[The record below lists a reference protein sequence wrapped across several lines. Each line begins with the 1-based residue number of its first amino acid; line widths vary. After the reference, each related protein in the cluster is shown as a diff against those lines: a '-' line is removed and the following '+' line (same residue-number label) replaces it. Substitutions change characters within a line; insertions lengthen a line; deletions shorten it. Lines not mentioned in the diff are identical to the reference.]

1 MSPWDCGALSP
12 ASASV
17 RSASQP
23 GRAPLS
29 NGSGNCLTAS
39 PPAAETPACCDQTR
53 QARAHD
59 GARDGRQV
67 RGVALKKKPGTQL
80 GRQYN
85 LDIERYC

>member
-23 GRAPLS
+23 GRATLS

-39 PPAAETPACCDQTR
+39 PPAEETPACCDQTR
-53 QARAHD
+53 QARAPTTGPET
-59 GARDGRQV
+59 GAKF
-67 RGVALKKKPGTQL
+67 AELL
-80 GRQYN
+80 
-85 LDIERYC
+85 

>member
-12 ASASV
+12 ASASA

-23 GRAPLS
+23 GAGDLVQWLRQLS
-29 NGSGNCLTAS
+29 DGVATSRGDPRMLRS
-39 PPAAETPACCDQTR
+39 DPAGP
-53 QARAHD
+53 RAHN

-80 GRQYN
+80 GRQ
-85 LDIERYC
+85 